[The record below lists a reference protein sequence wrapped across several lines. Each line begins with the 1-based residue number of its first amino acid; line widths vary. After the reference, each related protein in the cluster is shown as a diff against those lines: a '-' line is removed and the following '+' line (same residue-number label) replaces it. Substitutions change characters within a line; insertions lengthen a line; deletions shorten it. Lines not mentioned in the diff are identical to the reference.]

1 MIITVE
7 KFREYVNS
15 DLTDSQIKEKLSALE
30 SLIRA
35 RTNNNFQKRNRRCA
49 ADVINGEFVFDLP
62 IFQNGDT
69 IEISNSEFNS
79 GLYVVG
85 DYSDADLMD
94 EMGVIA
100 TKIYYPPDV
109 QMGVIECLKWI
120 LKNELQNSGDKTNA
134 PIASETISRHS
145 VSYATDST
153 ESDIDSTIGVPR
165 KLTAFLIP
173 YVKARF

>member
-1 MIITVE
+1 VIVTVE
-7 KFREYVNS
+7 KFREYVKT

-49 ADVINGEFVFDLP
+49 ADVENGAFFFDLP
-62 IFQNGDT
+62 IFKEGDT
-69 IEISNSEFNS
+69 IEISESKYNN

-85 DYSDADLMD
+85 DYEDTDLVD
-94 EMGVIA
+94 EIGVIA

-109 QMGVIECLKWI
+109 QMGVIDCLKWI
-120 LKNELQNSGDKTNA
+120 LKNELQNSGDKTQA
-134 PIASETISRHS
+134 PISSETISRHS
-145 VSYATDST
+145 VSYASDST
-153 ESDIDSTIGVPR
+153 ESDIDSTLGVPR